1 MLKLNNFLLFSFG
14 CLLSFASFSQ
24 TKDELKNQKTE
35 LEKEISYTTD
45 LLSKT
50 KKNKTKSL
58 NYLKVLESQIKS
70 KEQLLITLHIEI
82 TLINKQIKK
91 TERSIIDTEES
102 ILKQTENL
110 QILKDEYAKMIYAA
124 FKQKGSRNDLIF
136 IISSADF
143 NQAYKRIIYLKQYTT
158 FRKNQS
164 QKIIESQDELTIKK
178 EKLAQQK
185 DRLIEESATKSYLVS
200 SKKDELE
207 SVSSTKVE
215 KEQLVKKLIKSERL
229 FKKKLQ
235 DKQKKSKELDDKLRK
250 IIEEEIRKSREEA
263 KRNDGVNSFG
273 LTPEALALSSEFNNN
288 KGKLP
293 WPLEKG
299 VIVEQYGKQK
309 HAVFSGV
316 ETFNNGIDIA
326 TDKNSVVRVVFD
338 GSVSRIFFIKG
349 EGKAILVNHGEYF
362 TVYSGLTEVTVKVGD
377 KVLSKEKLGVVLTQE
392 VENKTELHFEIW
404 KGYDKND
411 PSKWLYNA
419 Y

>member
-1 MLKLNNFLLFSFG
+1 MLKLDNFSLFFF
-14 CLLSFASFSQ
+14 CFLLSFSCFSQ
-24 TKDELKNQKTE
+24 TKDELKKQKTE
-35 LEKEISYTTD
+35 LEKEISYTAE

-58 NYLKVLESQIKS
+58 NYLKVLKSQIKS
-70 KEQLLITLHIEI
+70 KEQLLITLHVEI
-82 TLINKQIKK
+82 ALINKQIQK
-91 TERSIIDTEES
+91 TEVSIIDTEEY
-102 ILKQTENL
+102 ILKSEENL
-110 QILKDEYAKMIYAA
+110 QNLKDEYAKMIYAA

-136 IISSADF
+136 IISSDDF
-143 NQAYKRIIYLKQYTT
+143 NQAYKRIIYLKQYTK
-158 FRKNQS
+158 FRENQS
-164 QKIIESQDELTIKK
+164 HKIIESQQELTVKK
-178 EKLAQQK
+178 EKLVQQK
-185 DRLIEESATKSYLVS
+185 DRLIEESAIKGYLVT

-207 SVSSTKVE
+207 SVNATKDE
-215 KEQLVKKLIKSERL
+215 KEHLVIKLSKSERL
-229 FKKKLQ
+229 FKKKIQ
-235 DKQKKSKELDDKLRK
+235 DKQKKSKALDDKLRK

-263 KRNDGVNSFG
+263 KRYDGVNSFG

-309 HAVFSGV
+309 HAVFSGI

-326 TDKNSVVRVVFD
+326 TDENSVVRVVFD
-338 GSVSRIFFIKG
+338 GSISRIFFIKG

-362 TVYSGLTEVTVKVGD
+362 TVYSGLEEVVVKVGD
-377 KVLSKEKLGVVLTQE
+377 KVLSKEKLGIVLTQE

-411 PSKWLYNA
+411 PSKWLYKA

>member
-1 MLKLNNFLLFSFG
+1 MLKLDNFSLFFF
-14 CLLSFASFSQ
+14 CFLLSFSCFSQ
-24 TKDELKNQKTE
+24 TKDELKKQKTE
-35 LEKEISYTTD
+35 LEKEISYTAE

-58 NYLKVLESQIKS
+58 NYLKVLKSQIKS
-70 KEQLLITLHIEI
+70 KEQLLITLHVEI
-82 TLINKQIKK
+82 ALINKQIQK
-91 TERSIIDTEES
+91 TEVSIIDTEEY
-102 ILKQTENL
+102 ILKSEENL
-110 QILKDEYAKMIYAA
+110 QNLKDEYAKMIYAA

-136 IISSADF
+136 IISSDDF
-143 NQAYKRIIYLKQYTT
+143 NQAYKRIIYLKQYTK
-158 FRKNQS
+158 FRENQS
-164 QKIIESQDELTIKK
+164 HKIIESQQELTVKK
-178 EKLAQQK
+178 EKLVQQK
-185 DRLIEESATKSYLVS
+185 DRLIEESAIKGYLVT

-207 SVSSTKVE
+207 SVNATKDE
-215 KEQLVKKLIKSERL
+215 KEHLVIKLSKSERL
-229 FKKKLQ
+229 FKKKIQ
-235 DKQKKSKELDDKLRK
+235 DKQKKSKALDDKLRK

-309 HAVFSGV
+309 HAVFSGI

-326 TDKNSVVRVVFD
+326 TDENSVVRVVFD
-338 GSVSRIFFIKG
+338 GSISRIFFIKG

-362 TVYSGLTEVTVKVGD
+362 TVYSGLEEVVVKVGD
-377 KVLSKEKLGVVLTQE
+377 KVLSKEKLGIVLTQE

-411 PSKWLYNA
+411 PSKWLYKA